1 MSTETLNNSL
11 DESNK
16 YISNLSKVEKISVID
31 LNNLSN
37 SDSMKQK
44 ITNDSN
50 LKSLV
55 RTHFKEWN
63 EVSLKSYSR
72 YGINMSSLQ
81 SRLVELW
88 YNLWNFWP
96 KWDWVDWDFWG
107 NTFVW
112 IINVQKS
119 LWMVA
124 TWVADLSLLQFLFPS
139 TFRTLN
145 KTTTGRSIND
155 TDEYLKNSINSYK
168 EWLEIKKLDVINK
181 TKEDLIVL
189 KEDIVDEQNKKS
201 IISESYIDNSEIDTT
216 IETNDIEKDFIK
228 LNEHYS
234 KYNIDSVPVHK
245 QKDVKEMLAVMPDS
259 LEAII
264 CRNAINNPDFSSK
277 KPFLA
282 QDLSTRTAYIY
293 YPDPKEFHTTYA
305 WHWSWG
311 RGIQW
316 VKNWNISNIPWSNS
330 TSLWSKKL
338 KANWGRGN
346 YKYRINVD
354 WLEPIKKRINLNK
367 SAAKY
372 DDPSSFWNSTDNS
385 RLIRIHES
393 NRKYT
398 AWCTWLPNDIAKK
411 FYTSV
416 KKYRWWSQEVF
427 LSLNA

>member
-1 MSTETLNNSL
+1 MKE
-11 DESNK
+11 
-16 YISNLSKVEKISVID
+16 KV
-31 LNNLSN
+31 
-37 SDSMKQK
+37 
-44 ITNDSN
+44 TNDSN

-63 EVSLKSYSR
+63 EASLESYSR

-81 SRLVELW
+81 ARLVELW
-88 YNLWNFWP
+88 YNLWKFWP
-96 KWDWVDWDFWG
+96 KGNWVDWDFWG

-145 KTTTGRSIND
+145 KKTTGRSISG
-155 TDEYLKNSINSYK
+155 TDEYLKNSILSYK
-168 EWLEIKKLDVINK
+168 EWLESKKLDAINK
-181 TKEDLIVL
+181 TKEDLVVL
-189 KEDIVDEQNKKS
+189 KEDIVIEQKERVSVSEDIIDQNKENK
-201 IISESYIDNSEIDTT
+201 N
-216 IETNDIEKDFIK
+216 IETNDSEKDFIK

-234 KYNIDSVPVHK
+234 KYNIDAVPPYK

-264 CRNAINNPDFSSK
+264 CRNAINNPNFSSK

-282 QDLSTRTAYIY
+282 QDLSTMTAYIY
-293 YPDPKEFHTTYA
+293 YPTPKEFFTTYA
-305 WHWSWG
+305 WHWSWWNG
-311 RGIQW
+311 FEW
-316 VKNWNISNIPWSNS
+316 VKNWNISNISWSNS
-330 TSLWSKKL
+330 TSLWTKNL
-338 KANWGRGN
+338 KANWGRWN

-354 WLEPIKKRINLNK
+354 WLEPIKKRVNLNK
-367 SAAKY
+367 TTAMY

-393 NRKYT
+393 ESNYT
-398 AWCTWLPNDIAKK
+398 AWCTWLKNDVAKK
-411 FYTSV
+411 FYASV
-416 KKYRWWSQEVF
+416 KKHRWWSQEVF